1 MLRNVVWALFNK
13 GIMDMKLSTIL
24 ILTTFIL
31 FSFAD
36 TLGTYQVNSPIKPN
50 PKEPSVFKEKPLV
63 LTDKPVI
70 APKPEP
76 IQHEEP
82 VREITNEFDECV
94 ADCKANNVS
103 NSIIEFCIRENCGR
117 INND

>member
-1 MLRNVVWALFNK
+1 
-13 GIMDMKLSTIL
+13 MDMKLSLLL
-24 ILTTFIL
+24 IITAFIL
-31 FSFAD
+31 FAFAD
-36 TLGTYQVNSPIKPN
+36 PFGTYQGNSPIKTV

-63 LTDKPVI
+63 FKDEPVI

-76 IQHEEP
+76 FQHEEP
-82 VREITNEFDECV
+82 VRTITNEFDECV

-117 INND
+117 INNVGNHCEGEN

>member
-1 MLRNVVWALFNK
+1 
-13 GIMDMKLSTIL
+13 MKLSLLL
-24 ILTTFIL
+24 IIVAFVL
-31 FSFAD
+31 FAFAD
-36 TLGTYQVNSPIKPN
+36 PLDYQVNSPIKPV

-63 LTDKPVI
+63 LTDKPVTL
-70 APKPEP
+70 KPEP

>member
-1 MLRNVVWALFNK
+1 
-13 GIMDMKLSTIL
+13 MKLGLLL
-24 ILTTFIL
+24 ILTAFIL
-31 FSFAD
+31 FAFAD
-36 TLGTYQVNSPIKPN
+36 PFGTYQIDSPVKSV

-63 LTDKPVI
+63 FTDKPVI
-70 APKPEP
+70 VPKQEP

-103 NSIIEFCIRENCGR
+103 SSIIEFCIRENCGR

>member
-1 MLRNVVWALFNK
+1 
-13 GIMDMKLSTIL
+13 MKLSLLL
-24 ILTTFIL
+24 ILTAFIL
-31 FSFAD
+31 FAFAD
-36 TLGTYQVNSPIKPN
+36 PFGTYQVNSPIKPV

-63 LTDKPVI
+63 LTDKPVTL
-70 APKPEP
+70 KPEP

-94 ADCKANNVS
+94 AECKANNVS

>member
-1 MLRNVVWALFNK
+1 
-13 GIMDMKLSTIL
+13 MKLSLLL
-24 ILTTFIL
+24 IITAFVL
-31 FSFAD
+31 FAFAD
-36 TLGTYQVNSPIKPN
+36 PFGTYQVNSPIKPV

-70 APKPEP
+70 APKPKP

-82 VREITNEFDECV
+82 VREITNDFDECV

-117 INND
+117 LK

>member
-1 MLRNVVWALFNK
+1 
-13 GIMDMKLSTIL
+13 MKLSLLL
-24 ILTTFIL
+24 ILTAFIL
-31 FSFAD
+31 FAFAD
-36 TLGTYQVNSPIKPN
+36 PFGTYQVNSPIKPV

-63 LTDKPVI
+63 LTDKPVTL
-70 APKPEP
+70 KPEP

>member
-1 MLRNVVWALFNK
+1 
-13 GIMDMKLSTIL
+13 MKLSLLL
-24 ILTTFIL
+24 IIAAFVL
-31 FSFAD
+31 FAFAD
-36 TLGTYQVNSPIKPN
+36 PFGYQVDSPIN
-50 PKEPSVFKEKPLV
+50 PVSKEPSVFKEKPLV
-63 LTDKPVI
+63 ITDESVL

-82 VREITNEFDECV
+82 VRTITNEFDECV
-94 ADCKANNVS
+94 AECKANNVS

>member
-1 MLRNVVWALFNK
+1 MRLSLF
-13 GIMDMKLSTIL
+13 LIL
-24 ILTTFIL
+24 IAFVL
-31 FSFAD
+31 FAFAD
-36 TLGTYQVNSPIKPN
+36 PFGYQVNSPIKPV

-63 LTDKPVI
+63 LTDESVL

-76 IQHEEP
+76 IHNEEP
-82 VREITNEFDECV
+82 VREITNDFDECV
-94 ADCKANNVS
+94 AECKANNVS

>member
-1 MLRNVVWALFNK
+1 
-13 GIMDMKLSTIL
+13 MDMKLSLLL
-24 ILTTFIL
+24 ILTAFIL
-31 FSFAD
+31 FAFAD
-36 TLGTYQVNSPIKPN
+36 PFGYQVNSPIKPV
-50 PKEPSVFKEKPLV
+50 PKETSVFKEKPLV

-76 IQHEEP
+76 IKHEEP

-94 ADCKANNVS
+94 AECKANNVS

-117 INND
+117 IEK

>member
-1 MLRNVVWALFNK
+1 
-13 GIMDMKLSTIL
+13 MKLSLLL
-24 ILTTFIL
+24 IITAFIL
-31 FSFAD
+31 FAFAD
-36 TLGTYQVNSPIKPN
+36 PFGTYQVNSPIKPV

-63 LTDKPVI
+63 LTDKPI
-70 APKPEP
+70 TLKPEP

-94 ADCKANNVS
+94 AECKANNVS

>member
-1 MLRNVVWALFNK
+1 
-13 GIMDMKLSTIL
+13 MKLGLLL
-24 ILTTFIL
+24 ILTAFIL
-31 FSFAD
+31 FAFAD
-36 TLGTYQVNSPIKPN
+36 PFGTYQINSPVKPV

-63 LTDKPVI
+63 FTDKPVI
-70 APKPEP
+70 VPKQEP

-103 NSIIEFCIRENCGR
+103 SSIIEFCIRENCGR

>member
-1 MLRNVVWALFNK
+1 
-13 GIMDMKLSTIL
+13 MKLSLLL
-24 ILTTFIL
+24 ILTAFIL
-31 FSFAD
+31 FAFAD
-36 TLGTYQVNSPIKPN
+36 PFGTYQINSPIKPV

-63 LTDKPVI
+63 LTDKPVTL
-70 APKPEP
+70 KPEP

>member
-1 MLRNVVWALFNK
+1 
-13 GIMDMKLSTIL
+13 MKLSLLL
-24 ILTTFIL
+24 ILTAFVL
-31 FSFAD
+31 FALAD
-36 TLGTYQVNSPIKPN
+36 PFGTYQVNSPIKPV

-70 APKPEP
+70 LKPEP
-76 IQHEEP
+76 IKHEEP

>member
-1 MLRNVVWALFNK
+1 
-13 GIMDMKLSTIL
+13 MKLSLLL
-24 ILTTFIL
+24 ILTAFIL
-31 FSFAD
+31 FAFAD
-36 TLGTYQVNSPIKPN
+36 PFGTYQVNSPIKPV

-63 LTDKPVI
+63 LTDKPI
-70 APKPEP
+70 TLKPEP

-94 ADCKANNVS
+94 AECKTNNVS

>member
-1 MLRNVVWALFNK
+1 
-13 GIMDMKLSTIL
+13 MKLSLLL
-24 ILTTFIL
+24 IITAFVL
-31 FSFAD
+31 FAFAD
-36 TLGTYQVNSPIKPN
+36 PFGTYQVNSPIKPV

-70 APKPEP
+70 APKPKP

-94 ADCKANNVS
+94 AECKANNVS

-117 INND
+117 LK

>member
-1 MLRNVVWALFNK
+1 
-13 GIMDMKLSTIL
+13 MKLSLLL
-24 ILTTFIL
+24 IIVAFVL
-31 FSFAD
+31 FAFAD
-36 TLGTYQVNSPIKPN
+36 PFGYQVNSPIKPV

-63 LTDKPVI
+63 LTDKPVTL
-70 APKPEP
+70 KPEP
-76 IQHEEP
+76 VQHEEP

>member
-1 MLRNVVWALFNK
+1 MRLSLF
-13 GIMDMKLSTIL
+13 L
-24 ILTTFIL
+24 IIVAFVL
-31 FSFAD
+31 FAFAD
-36 TLGTYQVNSPIKPN
+36 PFDYQVNSPIKPV

-63 LTDKPVI
+63 ITDKPVTL
-70 APKPEP
+70 KPEP

>member
-1 MLRNVVWALFNK
+1 MRLSLF
-13 GIMDMKLSTIL
+13 L
-24 ILTTFIL
+24 IIIAFVL
-31 FSFAD
+31 FAFAD
-36 TLGTYQVNSPIKPN
+36 PFDKYQVNSPIKTV

-63 LTDKPVI
+63 LTDEPVVT
-70 APKPEP
+70 PKPEP
-76 IQHEEP
+76 IHHDEP

>member
-1 MLRNVVWALFNK
+1 
-13 GIMDMKLSTIL
+13 MDMKLSSLL
-24 ILTTFIL
+24 IIVEFVL
-31 FSFAD
+31 FAFAD
-36 TLGTYQVNSPIKPN
+36 PFGYQVNSPIKPV

-63 LTDKPVI
+63 LTDETVV

-82 VREITNEFDECV
+82 VKEITNEFDECV
-94 ADCKANNVS
+94 AECKANNVS
-103 NSIIEFCIRENCGR
+103 NSIIEFCIRKNCGR

>member
-1 MLRNVVWALFNK
+1 
-13 GIMDMKLSTIL
+13 MDMKLSLLL
-24 ILTTFIL
+24 ILTAFIL
-31 FSFAD
+31 FAFAD
-36 TLGTYQVNSPIKPN
+36 PFGTYQINSPVKPV

-63 LTDKPVI
+63 LTDKPVTL
-70 APKPEP
+70 KPEP

-94 ADCKANNVS
+94 AECKANNVS
-103 NSIIEFCIRENCGR
+103 SSIIEFCIRENCGR

>member
-1 MLRNVVWALFNK
+1 
-13 GIMDMKLSTIL
+13 MKLSLLL
-24 ILTTFIL
+24 IIVAFVL
-31 FSFAD
+31 FAFAD
-36 TLGTYQVNSPIKPN
+36 PFGTYQVNSPIKPV

-63 LTDKPVI
+63 LTDKPVTL
-70 APKPEP
+70 KPEP

>member
-1 MLRNVVWALFNK
+1 
-13 GIMDMKLSTIL
+13 MKLSLLL
-24 ILTTFIL
+24 IIVAFVL
-31 FSFAD
+31 FAFAD
-36 TLGTYQVNSPIKPN
+36 PFGTYQVNSPIKPV

-63 LTDKPVI
+63 LTDKPVTL
-70 APKPEP
+70 KPEP
-76 IQHEEP
+76 IQHEEQ

>member
-1 MLRNVVWALFNK
+1 
-13 GIMDMKLSTIL
+13 MKLSLLL
-24 ILTTFIL
+24 ILTAFIL
-31 FSFAD
+31 FAFAD
-36 TLGTYQVNSPIKPN
+36 PFGYQVNSPIKPV

-63 LTDKPVI
+63 LTDKPI
-70 APKPEP
+70 TLKPEP

-94 ADCKANNVS
+94 AECKANNVS
-103 NSIIEFCIRENCGR
+103 SSIIEFCIRENCGR

>member
-1 MLRNVVWALFNK
+1 
-13 GIMDMKLSTIL
+13 MKLSLLL
-24 ILTTFIL
+24 IITAFIL
-31 FSFAD
+31 FAFAD
-36 TLGTYQVNSPIKPN
+36 PFETVQVNSPIKSVQ
-50 PKEPSVFKEKPLV
+50 KEPLVFKEKPLV
-63 LTDKPVI
+63 FIDEPVI

-103 NSIIEFCIRENCGR
+103 NSIIEFCIRENCRR